1 MKYQGII
8 FDLDGVICSTDEYHF
23 QAWKALAESLGIPFD
38 RERNN
43 LLRGVS
49 RMQSLEI
56 ILEKGGKTY
65 TDEEKAAFAEEKNT
79 LYRQLLGRMS
89 TADLSDDVKNTLTA
103 LRGAG
108 LRLAVGS
115 SSKNTPFIL
124 ERIGLDGFFDAV
136 ADGNCITHSK
146 PHPEVFLK
154 AAEMI
159 GLPPAVCLVVED
171 AHAGVEAAV
180 AGGFDCAAIGDAKE
194 DPRAVYHLTRV
205 SDLDFISEY
214 DMGDLAAVLSTTEDF
229 QLLSLLLQLY
239 IHDVHAS
246 MIRPQK
252 ELQGFAR
259 VELQAGGEKTVCF
272 SLQPSR
278 MAFLDEDMRWKIEKG
293 AFKAQVVSSSE
304 DIRLQ
309 DSFIVTENGFLKGKT
324 RAFCALSE
332 IK

>member
-8 FDLDGVICSTDEYHF
+8 FDLDGVICSTDEYHYR
-23 QAWKALAESLGIPFD
+23 AWKALAERLGIPFD

-56 ILEKGGKTY
+56 ILEKGDKTY

-79 LYRQLLGRMS
+79 LYRQLLGQMS
-89 TADLSDDVKNTLTA
+89 AADLSDDVKTTLTA

-124 ERIGLDGFFDAV
+124 ERIGLGSFFDAV

-159 GLPPAVCLVVED
+159 ELPPAACLVVED

-180 AGGFDCAAIGDAKE
+180 AGGFDCAAMGDAKGI
-194 DPRAVYHLTRV
+194 PAPPIT
-205 SDLDFISEY
+205 
-214 DMGDLAAVLSTTEDF
+214 
-229 QLLSLLLQLY
+229 
-239 IHDVHAS
+239 
-246 MIRPQK
+246 
-252 ELQGFAR
+252 
-259 VELQAGGEKTVCF
+259 
-272 SLQPSR
+272 
-278 MAFLDEDMRWKIEKG
+278 
-293 AFKAQVVSSSE
+293 
-304 DIRLQ
+304 
-309 DSFIVTENGFLKGKT
+309 
-324 RAFCALSE
+324 
-332 IK
+332 